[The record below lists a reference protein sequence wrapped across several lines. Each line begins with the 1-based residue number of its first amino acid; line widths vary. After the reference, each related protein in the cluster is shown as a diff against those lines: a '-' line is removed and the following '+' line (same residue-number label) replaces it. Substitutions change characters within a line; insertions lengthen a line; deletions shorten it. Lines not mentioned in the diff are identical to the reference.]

1 MSTDVEGQFVSPNDA
16 KPNVIHRL
24 RWMVRDLSESITD
37 EELDELETKL
47 PIDEYLDHEQ
57 YEYNGNFILSKD
69 VSTRDEAVTNMCCGI
84 ITKDVEMANNEWL
97 YFAFD
102 YGH

>member
-1 MSTDVEGQFVSPNDA
+1 MSTNVEGQSVSPNDA

-24 RWMVRDLSESITD
+24 RWMVRDFFENITD
-37 EELDELETKL
+37 EELDYLETKL
-47 PIDEYLDHEQ
+47 PIGQYLN
-57 YEYNGNFILSKD
+57 YEYSGNFIITKD
-69 VSTRDEAVTNMCCGI
+69 VIKRDAAVENMCCGI
-84 ITKDVEMANNEWL
+84 VTKDVEMPINKWL